1 MEFEVTIQSI
11 TEYIGLIFAQ
21 EKKLKK
27 LPCRY
32 EEMCFRGHSN
42 KEYKLLPSLA
52 RDRMFACDV
61 SILDEERNMIEEA
74 KFKLPHIFNNTIQ
87 PVNLLALLQHWGI
100 PTRLMDI
107 TINPLVALYFAV
119 NTNKDK
125 DGEVIIFIRNGDN
138 VAQYPIYNAVA
149 ESYKFACTTS
159 QPLSFFYDD
168 MILQPYFLEQKNTC
182 DIIHTS
188 KESKENW
195 VFDCCDKILYVNASV
210 YTERQHAQQ
219 GSYILFNNDI
229 EEDESGK
236 YFSKVISEI
245 PKDKEHICKRIIIP
259 KDKKS
264 EILNN
269 LETLGITQS
278 NLFPENIDIICNE
291 IKDNAMKRIKYE
303 TIIKSK

>member
-1 MEFEVTIQSI
+1 MEFEVTIQGI
-11 TEYIGLIFAQ
+11 TDYIDLILNQ
-21 EKKLKK
+21 EKQLIKE
-27 LPCRY
+27 PYRY
-32 EEMCFRGHSN
+32 EKMCFRGHSN

-52 RDRMFACDV
+52 RDRKFACDI

-74 KFKLPHIFNNTIQ
+74 KFKLPHIFNNTLQ

-125 DGEVIIFIRNGDN
+125 DGEVIIFINDDGK

-149 ESYKFACTTS
+149 ESYKFAFTTL
-159 QPLSFFYDD
+159 QPLSCFYDD

-182 DIIHTS
+182 DICHTS
-188 KESKENW
+188 KEAKENW
-195 VFDCCDKILYVNASV
+195 IFNCCNKILYVNAGI

-219 GSYILFNNDI
+219 GRYILFNNDI
-229 EEDESGK
+229 EDHSSGK

-245 PKDKEHICKRIIIP
+245 PKDEKHICKRIIVP
-259 KDKKS
+259 KDSKNQ
-264 EILNN
+264 ILSN
-269 LETLGITQS
+269 LETLGITRS
-278 NLFPENIDIICNE
+278 NLFPENIDIICSE
-291 IKDNAMKRIKYE
+291 IKDNAMKRVK
-303 TIIKSK
+303 